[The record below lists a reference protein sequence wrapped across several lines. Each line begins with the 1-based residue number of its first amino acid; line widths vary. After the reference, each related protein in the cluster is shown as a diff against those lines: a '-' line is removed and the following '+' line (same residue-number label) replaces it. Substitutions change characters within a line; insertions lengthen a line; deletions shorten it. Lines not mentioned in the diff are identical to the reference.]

1 MRSHIVVS
9 CLLAFAAVACSDN
22 RGDPVS
28 EASPADR
35 PAVPVPAPIAVGRYC
50 AVQEVEGLGQAVA
63 EATVAG
69 AGDDLTLAFSS
80 TLPDS
85 PQVLEVGPAPAEV
98 DSDGKVFVS
107 FEDGWNNRGLATLA
121 PSGAL
126 TLAIVT
132 PSPDQAN
139 ANIGRAYGDFQLTK
153 GACARIRPI
162 G

>member
-1 MRSHIVVS
+1 M
-9 CLLAFAAVACSDN
+9 VACDSRD
-22 RGDPVS
+22 DSVS
-28 EASPADR
+28 EAPLPDR
-35 PAVPVPAPIAVGRYC
+35 PAIPVPAPIAAGRYC
-50 AVQEVEGLGQAVA
+50 AVEAVEGLGQAVA

-69 AGDDLTLAFSS
+69 ADNDLTLAFSS
-80 TLPDS
+80 ALPDS
-85 PQVLEVGPAPAEV
+85 PQVLEVGPEPAQV

-132 PSPDQAN
+132 PSPSQTSAN
-139 ANIGRAYGDFQLTK
+139 VGRTYGDFQLTK
-153 GACARIRPI
+153 EACARIRPV

>member
-50 AVQEVEGLGQAVA
+50 AVEAVEGL
-63 EATVAG
+63 
-69 AGDDLTLAFSS
+69 
-80 TLPDS
+80 
-85 PQVLEVGPAPAEV
+85 PAPAQV

-153 GACARIRPI
+153 EACARIRPI